1 MAPEETTADPRRVF
15 KALLTTSHEQAS
27 AWLAQQHPGD
37 AADWLA
43 DVDAEDAWIV
53 FSSLGTQAQAEL
65 LEFAEDSLKNDLVT
79 RMSAGD
85 LRELVEALPSDEAA
99 DLLAE
104 ADARVAED
112 ALAGMDDETA
122 QELRELAS
130 YDPETAGGLMAT
142 EIVSIPSGM
151 RVGDAVKAIR
161 KAGDDAEEELGVFVI
176 DESGCPV
183 GYLTDRALLTHPIHD
198 NVDDVMSQAFTL
210 PVEADQEE
218 VARSIEKYG
227 LQALGVVDASGVLIG
242 VISEAD
248 AAEVLGDEAEEDI
261 ARMVGTTPGHQQT
274 RLPILVRVRQRLPL
288 MGLTVLGGILSA
300 KILSYFV
307 GNAGVHGGVAGVD
320 GNASITDILRYLPL
334 IVGIAGNVGVQSS
347 TILVR
352 AFATGEVERSRD
364 LRVLGS
370 EVAVGVIIGLLC
382 GIAVCLIS
390 SRMEMGVWFDPFG
403 TAVGVAVAAAVATA
417 AIFGCVIP
425 MGCRR
430 LGIDPAIVAGPVLIS
445 ISDIAGSVIYIVT
458 AQALVG
464 FE

>member
-1 MAPEETTADPRRVF
+1 MATEETTEDPRKVF
-15 KALLTTSHEQAS
+15 EALLATSHEQAS

-43 DVDAEDAWIV
+43 DVDAEDGWIV
-53 FSSLGTQAQAEL
+53 FSSLDTEAQAEL
-65 LEFAEDSLKNDLVT
+65 LEFAEDGLKNELVT

-85 LRELVEALPSDEAA
+85 LRELVEELPSDEAA

-104 ADARVAED
+104 ADERVAED
-112 ALAGMDDETA
+112 ALAGMDDESA

-130 YDPETAGGLMAT
+130 YNPETAGGLMAT

-161 KAGDDAEEELGVFVI
+161 KAGDDAQEELGVFVI
-176 DESGCPV
+176 DKAGCPV
-183 GYLTDRALLTHPIHD
+183 GYLADRALLTHPIHD
-198 NVDDVMSQAFTL
+198 SVEEVMSQAFTL

-218 VARSIEKYG
+218 VVLAIEKYG
-227 LQALGVVDASGVLIG
+227 LQALGVVDAAGVLIG

-248 AAEVLGDEAEEDI
+248 AAEVIGDEAEEDI
-261 ARMVGTTPGHQQT
+261 ARMVGTSPGHQQT

-288 MGLTVLGGILSA
+288 MGLTVLGGLLSA

-307 GNAGVHGGVAGVD
+307 GDAGVHSGEGAA
-320 GNASITDILRYLPL
+320 ASITDILRYLPL

-352 AFATGEVERSRD
+352 AFATGEVERNRD

-370 EVAVGVIIGLLC
+370 EVTVGVIIGLLC
-382 GIAVCLIS
+382 GVAVCFIS
-390 SRMEMGVWFDPFG
+390 SRLEMGVWIDPFG
-403 TAVGVAVAAAVATA
+403 AAVGVAVAAAVATA

-430 LGIDPAIVAGPVLIS
+430 LGVDPAIVAGPVLIS

-464 FE
+464 FH

>member
-1 MAPEETTADPRRVF
+1 MVPEETTEDPRKVF
-15 KALLTTSHEQAS
+15 EALLATSHEQAS
-27 AWLAQQHPGD
+27 AWLAEQHPGD

-43 DVDAEDAWIV
+43 DVDAEDSWIV
-53 FSSLGTQAQAEL
+53 FSSLDTEAQAEL
-65 LEFAEDSLKNDLVT
+65 LEFAEDALRAELIA

-104 ADARVAED
+104 ADQRVAED
-112 ALAGMDDETA
+112 ALAGMDDESA

-161 KAGDDAEEELGVFVI
+161 KAGEDAEEELGVFVI
-176 DESGCPV
+176 DPAGCPI

-198 NVDDVMSQAFTL
+198 HVDEVMSQAFTL
-210 PVEADQEE
+210 PVGADQEE

-227 LQALGVVDASGVLIG
+227 LQVLGVVDAAGVLIG

-248 AAEVLGDEAEEDI
+248 AAEVVGDEAEEDI
-261 ARMVGTTPGHQQT
+261 ARMVGTSPGHQQT

-307 GNAGVHGGVAGVD
+307 GDDGVHAGVD

-352 AFATGEVERSRD
+352 AFATGEVERNRE

-370 EVAVGVIIGLLC
+370 EVTVGIIIGLLC
-382 GIAVCLIS
+382 GMAVCLIS
-390 SRMEMGVWFDPFG
+390 SRMEMGLWLDPFG
-403 TAVGVAVAAAVATA
+403 VAVGVAVAAAVATA

-430 LGIDPAIVAGPVLIS
+430 LGIDPAIVAGPVLIC